1 MRIVIE
7 GAGEV
12 GSHLA
17 KMLASEAN
25 EITVIDQDEAR
36 LAKLAM
42 TVDVV
47 TLAGPAS
54 SIHTLKEADV
64 DHADLFIAVNPF
76 TSQDVNII
84 SALLAKKL
92 GCPKVCAR
100 IDDEEY
106 LSYENKYLFTEMGI
120 DMMFY
125 PEKIAA
131 GEIVD
136 LLKRTASTE
145 AMDFARGRLQM
156 AVFKLEED
164 SPLLDMK
171 LSEFAEAV
179 STEELQFRVV
189 AVSRA
194 SETLMPRPDM
204 RFKYHDLV
212 FIITKRE
219 GIAPIMAFLG
229 KSNIEVGKLMILG
242 GSQIGG
248 MLAKSLSKQM
258 ETIKVIDKD
267 RKRCLELSEK
277 TDDNVI
283 VVHGDGRNSDLLLEE
298 NIKEYD
304 AFVAV
309 TGNDEANILACVVAR
324 KFGVPRTIIALFFV
338 YLCLL
343 AEQYNISVTMMLGN
357 VLERMTMYGVLVLAM
372 MPGIQCG
379 IVTGS
384 GQLPLIQRLKKDFGA
399 FVDEAHITT
408 AYDVKHGK
416 PAPDPY
422 LMGLQKAGDLQPF
435 EAIVVE
441 NAPLGV
447 RSGHAARIFT
457 IAVNTGPLPN
467 EELLGAGADLIF
479 PSMTE
484 LSRQCQRLLPTL

>member
-324 KFGVPRTIIALFFV
+324 KFGVPRTIAQVENLEYV
-338 YLCLL
+338 KL
-343 AEQYNISVTMMLGN
+343 AEDMGVDAVINKKLITAGRIFKMTLSNKVRFVKYMNGTDAE
-357 VLERMTMYGVLVLAM
+357 VLEYIVAPGSMITKHPLRELTFPQNAIIGGVIR
-372 MPGIQCG
+372 G
-379 IVTGS
+379 
-384 GQLPLIQRLKKDFGA
+384 KDSFIAVG
-399 FVDEAHITT
+399 DTQIE
-408 AYDVKHGK
+408 AYDRVAVFALPSAVKEVDK
-416 PAPDPY
+416 FF
-422 LMGLQKAGDLQPF
+422 K
-435 EAIVVE
+435 
-441 NAPLGV
+441 
-447 RSGHAARIFT
+447 
-457 IAVNTGPLPN
+457 
-467 EELLGAGADLIF
+467 
-479 PSMTE
+479 
-484 LSRQCQRLLPTL
+484 